1 MMRRCVGLFAI
12 VACGYAYTADT
23 QETSDADPTAA
34 PAVDAASASDASP
47 AAAPADSKAE
57 FVAAYRKYEA
67 LMAEDKSEEALPYAE
82 AAYRLGTEVYGHN
95 HKNTAALAL
104 NYGALLVK
112 LNQVKAAIPVLDDA
126 IEQYR
131 QIYGKG
137 ARELVDP
144 LMSRGNATG
153 AWEPKQQ
160 QVYYAAALD
169 IARAT
174 LEPDDL
180 LLAHLNLEAGI
191 HLLRDGN
198 VEQSKA
204 FFDAAYEQYKK
215 QVAAS
220 DARFVVAAFWLGKY
234 YLTSEKPRIAEP
246 YFNQVLAAF
255 ESAGAPESALAA
267 ATHALLV
274 VTYQQLGE
282 PGRATPHC
290 VAVGKMQPWIDRAL
304 QTPLYR
310 LPPPYPPDARGRE
323 GMAVLEFTIDADG
336 YVREPKLLRTDGS
349 DRFGEPALAAISG
362 WRYAPRFVDGNP
374 VATPGMQAEVRFK
387 LVP

>member
-1 MMRRCVGLFAI
+1 MIRVCIGVFAV
-12 VACGYAYTADT
+12 VACGYAFAADT
-23 QETSDADPTAA
+23 QDPPSTVSADTK
-34 PAVDAASASDASP
+34 S
-47 AAAPADSKAE
+47 E

-67 LMAEDKSEEALPYAE
+67 LMAEDKSEEALPHAE
-82 AAYRLGTEVYGHN
+82 VAYRLGTEIYGRN

-104 NYGALLVK
+104 NYGQLLIK
-112 LNQVKAAIPVLDDA
+112 QNQVKAAIPVLDDA

-131 QIYGKG
+131 QIYGKD
-137 ARELVDP
+137 AKELVDP

-153 AWEPKQQ
+153 AWAPKQQ
-160 QVYYAAALD
+160 LVYYDAALD

-174 LEPDDL
+174 LNPDDL
-180 LLAHLNLEAGI
+180 LLAQLNLEAGI

-220 DARFVVAAFWLGKY
+220 DARFVVTSFWLGKY

-255 ESAGAPESALAA
+255 EGAGAPENTLAT

-274 VTYQQLGE
+274 MTYQQLGE
-282 PGRATPHC
+282 PARATPHY
-290 VAVGKMQPWIDRAL
+290 VAVGKMQPWSDSAL

-310 LPPPYPPDARGRE
+310 LPPSYPPDAKGRE

-349 DRFGEPALAAISG
+349 DSFGEPALAAISG